1 MTGKFRGAAHWN
13 CDINPQLTTKVPVIF
28 HNLRVYNSHLIFNEL
43 SKSDVNIDVIP
54 NALEKYVAFF

>member
-1 MTGKFRGAAHWN
+1 MTSKFRGAAHWN

-28 HNLRVYNSHLIFNEL
+28 HNLRGCNSHLIFNEL